1 MVTFYVF
8 FFRGLRLQKIRR
20 LLLVAERYVAS
31 IERAYPHTRKILP
44 HAASFHGYPVKIK
57 VVKNAAKNDE
67 VSKKE
72 DFVVDT
78 HTNES
83 IGAVKVRILGIIYFC
98 SIYVSE

>member
-1 MVTFYVF
+1 MCWFV
-8 FFRGLRLQKIRR
+8 FRGLRLQKIRR

-57 VVKNAAKNDE
+57 VVKNAKNDE
-67 VSKKE
+67 VTKKE

-83 IGAVKVRILGIIYFC
+83 VGAVKV
-98 SIYVSE
+98 